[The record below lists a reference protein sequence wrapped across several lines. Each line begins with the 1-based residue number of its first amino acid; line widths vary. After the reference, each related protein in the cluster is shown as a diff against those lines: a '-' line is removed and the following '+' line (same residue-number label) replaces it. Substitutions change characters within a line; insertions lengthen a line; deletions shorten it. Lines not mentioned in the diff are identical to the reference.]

1 MASAP
6 IILELLP
13 LPLESVFSFC
23 VAAARVMSL
32 LHSDLHVTAGCIL
45 PFLLQPFLF
54 FVLHALFLSPL
65 FHQ

>member
-45 PFLLQPFLF
+45 PFLLQHI